1 MSTNQLKII
10 VAGAAFLVMF
20 LSGIWLN
27 RTGKPYGTLIFGIHK
42 LIGVGIA
49 VFLFITIRQ
58 IHQAAPLT
66 SIEMV
71 AIVVGALFFLATVTT
86 GSLLSVPISRPMP
99 GIVTTLNKIFPY
111 FTVLSTAVTLYLL
124 LNRKEQLTQ

>member
-1 MSTNQLKII
+1 MNTNQLKII
-10 VAGAAFLVMF
+10 GAGAAFIIMF

-27 RTGKPYGTLIFGIHK
+27 RTGKPYGTLVFGIHK

-58 IHQAAPLT
+58 IHRATPL
-66 SIEMV
+66 SSLELV
-71 AIVVGALFFLATVTT
+71 AVVVAVLFFLATVTT
-86 GSLLSVPISRPMP
+86 GSLLSIPISKPMP

-111 FTVLSTAVTLYLL
+111 FTILSTVVTLYLL
-124 LNRKEQLTQ
+124 LNRK